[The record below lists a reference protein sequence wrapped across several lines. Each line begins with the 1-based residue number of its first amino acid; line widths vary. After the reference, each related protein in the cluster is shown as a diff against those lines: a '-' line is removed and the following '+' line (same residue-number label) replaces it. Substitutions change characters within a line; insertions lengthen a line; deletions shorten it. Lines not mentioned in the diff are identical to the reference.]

1 MPLGGVIVIRRF
13 DVYEKDLVVGTVILG
28 RRGLYWAVSCR
39 CDAEK
44 GRGKRLIAEVD
55 AGCVD
60 LGLLYPVDGGFGLET
75 SVAVKT
81 LGEGRMCFRLENR
94 AEETRFVALDPLK
107 AFAYLHLLEQCRFAV
122 RDGVSG
128 LLLPGKK

>member
-1 MPLGGVIVIRRF
+1 MLVCFWLSASVPAFPPPYPCCASRAFTSSSVGGFR
-13 DVYEKDLVVGTVILG
+13 
-28 RRGLYWAVSCR
+28 
-39 CDAEK
+39 

-60 LGLLYPVDGGFGLET
+60 LGLLHPGDGGFGLEI

-94 AEETRFVALDPLK
+94 EEETRFVALDPLK
-107 AFAYLHLLEQCRFAV
+107 AFAYLHLLEHCRFAV